1 MPSPTEH
8 SKRKCT
14 SLSQVFEGLQIEPT
28 SPSPQINIPST
39 SLYLAKTLRQ
49 YMRSTLHTGSGT
61 VSPRSL
67 HGVQAQF
74 KVAMDD
80 SYDYNIGAND
90 FDPDTIFPEII
101 TLGNQLS
108 TVLQN
113 QLTSDQE
120 TALEDHILHCLADM
134 VYGSNMIER
143 VGNGYDIT
151 LKLCMAIFRGEE
163 IPEDIGETEEEFLEL
178 KGNLLR
184 KNLPANTLAILK
196 SRREIVQHAKAAS
209 YIISQLCVHDQ
220 DLSEEIILQ
229 THQILTYKVDAGNT
243 PWKEYSGV
251 YRTDEVCA
259 GLHQFPHH
267 IMVPNKMKAMIR
279 ELDSDLNK
287 AISKGTIDPIAI
299 ASKYTHIFV
308 NIHPFI
314 DGNGRMC
321 RLILNSILLK
331 LGNFLVCIG
340 DEEEDR
346 SLYLDIACNAGAL
359 EDTWGDLDEE
369 ERPVMHKELASFV
382 MSHVEKSMRKL
393 VTTMLR

>member
-1 MPSPTEH
+1 MPSPTKLPEH
-8 SKRKCT
+8 KYT
-14 SLSQVFEGLQIEPT
+14 SLFEGLQTEPT
-28 SPSPQINIPST
+28 SPSPQINLPST
-39 SLYLAKTLRQ
+39 NINLAKSLRQ
-49 YMRSTLHTGSGT
+49 YMRSTLHIGRGT

-67 HGVQAQF
+67 YGIQAQF
-74 KVAMDD
+74 TVAIDD
-80 SYDYNIGAND
+80 AYDYKIGAND

-101 TLGNQLS
+101 TLGNQIS
-108 TVLQN
+108 EVLQN
-113 QLTSDQE
+113 QLTSGQE
-120 TALEDHILHCLADM
+120 TAFEDHILHCLAGM

-143 VGNGYDIT
+143 AGNGPGVT
-151 LKLCMAIFRGEE
+151 LKLCLAIFRGEE
-163 IPEDIGETEEEFLEL
+163 IPEDIGETDEEFLEL
-178 KGNLLR
+178 KRNLLR
-184 KNLPANTLAILK
+184 KYLPANTLAVLR

-209 YIISQLCVHDQ
+209 YIITQLCIRGQ

-267 IMVPNKMKAMIR
+267 SLVPNKMKAMIR
-279 ELDSDLNK
+279 ELEWDLKK
-287 AISKGTIDPIAI
+287 AINKGTIDPIAI

-308 NIHPFI
+308 NVHPFI

-331 LGNFLVCIG
+331 LGSFLVCIG
-340 DEEEDR
+340 DKEEDR
-346 SLYLDIACNAGAL
+346 SLYMDVACNAGAL
-359 EDTWGDLDEE
+359 EDTFGDLDEE
-369 ERPVMHKELASFV
+369 EKPVMHKELASFV
-382 MSHVEKSMRKL
+382 MSHVKKSMRKL